1 MPRLSLTDF
10 VDIVLASGTPKMT
23 KVAQIKKRKGYNP
36 AFDFYKTIRDRIV
49 DIHRNKYPKATIKK
63 LIPTLTDTKKL
74 EVYPMLISGYNKW
87 WGKKSFNWFEPP
99 SELFSQH
106 GVDIRVNPE
115 LGLLIDGSPYLVKLY
130 FKAKKLTK
138 SRIDII
144 THLMGIALG
153 GKCQTGTVMSVLDV
167 RQAKLISP
175 TVTIP
180 NLVAS
185 ISAELAY
192 ISALWPQ
199 I

>member
-1 MPRLSLTDF
+1 MPRFSLTDF

-36 AFDFYKTIRDRIV
+36 AIDFYKPIRDRIV
-49 DIHRNKYPKATIKK
+49 DSHRNEYPKATINR
-63 LIPTLTDTKKL
+63 LIPTLTDPKKL
-74 EVYPMLISGYNKW
+74 NAYPVIIRGYNKW

-106 GVDIRVNPE
+106 GVDISVNPE
-115 LGLLIDGSPYLVKLY
+115 LGLFIDGTPYLVKLY

-153 GKCQTGTVMSVLDV
+153 SKCETGTVMSVLDV

-180 NLVAS
+180 NLAAS